1 MSEIN
6 IPKPQWF
13 SIKEAA
19 NYLEVG
25 EPTLYR
31 WMRDGKITY
40 RKVGDSTRFLQEDLD
55 GVVVVHRQTQE
66 SLGEFRCVYC
76 GSSTVVDGKVQ
87 STGLLY
93 FVPEKSKFWT
103 FTTSTIGLK
112 STMCQ
117 KCGHIDIKGDIEHL
131 NKLISKE
138 E

>member
-1 MSEIN
+1 MSENN

-66 SLGEFRCVYC
+66 NFADFRCNYC
-76 GSSTVVDGKVQ
+76 GSESMVSGKLQ

-103 FTTSTIGLK
+103 FATSTIGLK
-112 STMCQ
+112 SMMCS
-117 KCGHIDIKGDIEHL
+117 KCGHIELKGDTQHL
-131 NKLISKE
+131 NKLMGNGE
-138 E
+138 